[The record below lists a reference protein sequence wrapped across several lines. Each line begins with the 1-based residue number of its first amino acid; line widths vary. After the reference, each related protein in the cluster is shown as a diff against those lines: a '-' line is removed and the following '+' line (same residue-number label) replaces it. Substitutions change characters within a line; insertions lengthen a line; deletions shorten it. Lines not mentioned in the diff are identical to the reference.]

1 MKLKKTF
8 KALALLLGVTSIIA
22 GCGANNSSA
31 LKKVDV
37 IEKQVYNFALVKDDF
52 SNEEN
57 YFTDLAVD
65 GLERIKKEYGARI
78 EVFDTNS
85 SEDYEK
91 RLREA
96 AQNNDL
102 TFASAFKFLES
113 LNNVAKDYPDKNFAI
128 VDTVSDLPNVKSID
142 FKDEEGAFLMGI
154 IAGNTTKTNK
164 VGFIGAIKEEELIET
179 FLSGFMAGLKVSN
192 EEAYKNIREG
202 NLIQYIGNFNNQK
215 KANDIAKKMY
225 DEGADIIFESAG
237 EAGKGLFRA
246 AKEKGKYAIG
256 ADIDWAAR
264 FPEYADVIL
273 SSMIK
278 NLDDAVYTTAKEVI
292 NSDFKAGQK
301 NKMEIGLK
309 DNGIEIAKTT
319 TNLVS
324 KEVLDK
330 VEQYRASIIKGEF
343 NVPETLDE
351 VENFNIK

>member
-8 KALALLLGVTSIIA
+8 KVLALLLGVTSIIV

-31 LKKVDV
+31 LKKADI

-57 YFTDLAVD
+57 YFADSAVE
-65 GLERIKKEYGARI
+65 GLERIKKEYSAEI

-128 VDTVSDLPNVKSID
+128 VDTISDLPNVKSID

-154 IAGNTTKTNK
+154 IAGNATKTNK
-164 VGFIGAIKEEELIET
+164 VGFIGAIKEELIER
-179 FLSGFMAGLKVSN
+179 FSSGFMAGLKVSN

-202 NLIQYIGNFNNQK
+202 NLVQYIGNFNDQK
-215 KANDIAKKMY
+215 KASDIAKKMY

-256 ADIDWAAR
+256 ADIDWAER
-264 FPEYADVIL
+264 FPEYANFIL

-278 NLDDAVYTTAKEVI
+278 NLDEAVYTTAKEVI
-292 NSDFKAGQK
+292 NSDFKAGPN

-319 TNLVS
+319 SNLVS

-330 VEQYRASIIKGEF
+330 VEQYRTSIIQGEF
-343 NVPETLDE
+343 NVPKTLDE

>member
-8 KALALLLGVTSIIA
+8 KVLALLLGVTSIIV

-31 LKKVDV
+31 LKKADI

-57 YFTDLAVD
+57 YFADSAVD
-65 GLERIKKEYGARI
+65 GLERIKKEYSAKI

-128 VDTVSDLPNVKSID
+128 VDTISDLPNVKSID

-154 IAGNTTKTNK
+154 IAGNFTKTNK
-164 VGFIGAIKEEELIET
+164 VGFIGAIKEELIER
-179 FLSGFMAGLKVSN
+179 FSSGFMAGLKVSN

-202 NLIQYIGNFNNQK
+202 NLVQYIGNFNDQK
-215 KANDIAKKMY
+215 KASNIAKKMY

-256 ADIDWAAR
+256 ADIDWAER
-264 FPEYADVIL
+264 FPEYANFIL

-278 NLDDAVYTTAKEVI
+278 NLDEAVYTTAKEII
-292 NSDFKAGQK
+292 NSDFKAGPN

-319 TNLVS
+319 SNLVS
-324 KEVLDK
+324 KEILDK
-330 VEQYRASIIKGEF
+330 VEKYRVSIINGEF
-343 NVPETLDE
+343 NVPKTLDE

>member
-1 MKLKKTF
+1 
-8 KALALLLGVTSIIA
+8 
-22 GCGANNSSA
+22 
-31 LKKVDV
+31 
-37 IEKQVYNFALVKDDF
+37 
-52 SNEEN
+52 
-57 YFTDLAVD
+57 
-65 GLERIKKEYGARI
+65 
-78 EVFDTNS
+78 
-85 SEDYEK
+85 
-91 RLREA
+91 
-96 AQNNDL
+96 
-102 TFASAFKFLES
+102 
-113 LNNVAKDYPDKNFAI
+113 
-128 VDTVSDLPNVKSID
+128 
-142 FKDEEGAFLMGI
+142 AFLMGI

-164 VGFIGAIKEEELIET
+164 VGFIGAIKEELIET

-192 EEAYKNIREG
+192 EEAYKNIRKG
-202 NLIQYIGNFNNQK
+202 NLVQYIGNFNDQK

-237 EAGKGLFRA
+237 EAGKGLFKA

-256 ADIDWAAR
+256 ADIDWAER

-292 NSDFKAGQK
+292 NSDFKAGPK

-319 TNLVS
+319 SNLVS

-330 VEQYRASIIKGEF
+330 VEQYRTSIIQGEF
-343 NVPETLDE
+343 NVPKTLDE

>member
-8 KALALLLGVTSIIA
+8 KVLALLLGVTSIIV
-22 GCGANNSSA
+22 GCGANNSST
-31 LKKVDV
+31 LKKADI

-57 YFTDLAVD
+57 YFADSAVE
-65 GLERIKKEYGARI
+65 GLERIKKEYSAEI

-128 VDTVSDLPNVKSID
+128 VDTISDLPNVKAID

-154 IAGNTTKTNK
+154 IAGNATKTNK
-164 VGFIGAIKEEELIET
+164 VGFIGAIKEESIER
-179 FLSGFMAGLKVSN
+179 FSSGFMAGLKVSN

-202 NLIQYIGNFNNQK
+202 NLVQYIGNFNDQK
-215 KANDIAKKMY
+215 KASDIAKKMY

-237 EAGKGLFRA
+237 EAGKGLFKA

-256 ADIDWAAR
+256 ADIDWAER

-292 NSDFKAGQK
+292 NSDFKAGPK

-319 TNLVS
+319 SNLVS

-330 VEQYRASIIKGEF
+330 VEQYRTSIIQGEF
-343 NVPETLDE
+343 NVPKTLDE

>member
-8 KALALLLGVTSIIA
+8 KVLALLLGVTSIIV

-31 LKKVDV
+31 LKKADI

-57 YFTDLAVD
+57 YFADSAVE
-65 GLERIKKEYGARI
+65 GLERIKKEYSAEI

-128 VDTVSDLPNVKSID
+128 VDTISDLPNVKSID

-154 IAGNTTKTNK
+154 IAGNFTKTNK
-164 VGFIGAIKEEELIET
+164 VGFIGAIKEELIER
-179 FLSGFMAGLKVSN
+179 FSSGFMAGLKVSN

-202 NLIQYIGNFNNQK
+202 NLVQYIGNFNDQK
-215 KANDIAKKMY
+215 KASDIAKKMY

-237 EAGKGLFRA
+237 EAGKGLFKA

-256 ADIDWAAR
+256 ADIDWAER
-264 FPEYADVIL
+264 FPEYANFIL

-292 NSDFKAGQK
+292 NSDFKAGPN

-319 TNLVS
+319 SNLVS

-330 VEQYRASIIKGEF
+330 VEQYRTSIIQGEF
-343 NVPETLDE
+343 NVPKTLDE

>member
-8 KALALLLGVTSIIA
+8 KALALLLGITSIIT
-22 GCGANNSSA
+22 GCGSNNSSA

-142 FKDEEGAFLMGI
+142 FKDEQGAFLMGI

-164 VGFIGAIKEEELIET
+164 VGFIGAINEELIEK

-192 EEAYKNIREG
+192 EKAYKNIKEG
-202 NLIQYIGNFNNQK
+202 NLVQYVGNFNDQK
-215 KANDIAKKMY
+215 KASDIAKKMY

-237 EAGKGLFRA
+237 EAGEGVFKA

-256 ADIDWAAR
+256 VDIDWAAR

-278 NLDDAVYTTAKEVI
+278 NLDEAVYTTAKEVI
-292 NSDFKAGQK
+292 NSDFKAGPK

-309 DNGIEIAKTT
+309 DNGIEVAKTT
-319 TNLVS
+319 SNLVS
-324 KEVLDK
+324 KEILDK
-330 VEQYRASIIKGEF
+330 VEQYKEAIIKGEF

>member
-1 MKLKKTF
+1 M
-8 KALALLLGVTSIIA
+8 LLGVTSIIV

-31 LKKVDV
+31 LKKADI

-57 YFTDLAVD
+57 YFTDSAVE
-65 GLERIKKEYGARI
+65 GLERIKKEYSAEI

-128 VDTVSDLPNVKSID
+128 VDTISDLPNVKSID

-154 IAGNTTKTNK
+154 IAGNATKTNK
-164 VGFIGAIKEEELIET
+164 VGFIGAIKEELIER
-179 FLSGFMAGLKVSN
+179 FSSGFMAGLKVSN

-202 NLIQYIGNFNNQK
+202 NLVQYIGNFNDQK
-215 KANDIAKKMY
+215 KASDIAKKMY

-256 ADIDWAAR
+256 ADIDWAER
-264 FPEYADVIL
+264 FPEYANFIL

-278 NLDDAVYTTAKEVI
+278 NLDEAVYTTAKEII
-292 NSDFKAGQK
+292 NSDFKAGPN

-319 TNLVS
+319 SNLVS
-324 KEVLDK
+324 KEILDK
-330 VEQYRASIIKGEF
+330 VEKYRVSIINGEF
-343 NVPETLDE
+343 NVPKTLDE

>member
-8 KALALLLGVTSIIA
+8 KVLALLLGVTSIIA

-37 IEKQVYNFALVKDDF
+37 IEKQVYNFALVK
-52 SNEEN
+52 
-57 YFTDLAVD
+57 
-65 GLERIKKEYGARI
+65 GARI

-164 VGFIGAIKEEELIET
+164 VGFIGAIKEELIET

-192 EEAYKNIREG
+192 EEAYKNIRKG
-202 NLIQYIGNFNNQK
+202 NLVQYIGNFNDQK

-237 EAGKGLFRA
+237 EAGKGLFKA

-256 ADIDWAAR
+256 ADIDWAER

-292 NSDFKAGQK
+292 NSDFKAGPK

-319 TNLVS
+319 SNLVS

-330 VEQYRASIIKGEF
+330 VEQYRTSIIQGEF
-343 NVPETLDE
+343 NVPKTLDE

>member
-8 KALALLLGVTSIIA
+8 KVLALLLGITSIIT
-22 GCGANNSSA
+22 GCGSNNSSA

-37 IEKQVYNFALVKDDF
+37 IEKQVYNFALLKDDF

-102 TFASAFKFLES
+102 TFASAFKFLDS

-142 FKDEEGAFLMGI
+142 FKDEQGAFLMGI

-164 VGFIGAIKEEELIET
+164 VGFIGAIKEELIET

-192 EEAYKNIREG
+192 EEAYKNIKEG
-202 NLIQYIGNFNNQK
+202 NLVQYVGNFNDQK
-215 KANDIAKKMY
+215 KASDIAKKMY

-237 EAGKGLFRA
+237 EGGEGVFKA

-256 ADIDWAAR
+256 VDIDWAAR

-278 NLDDAVYTTAKEVI
+278 NLDETVYTTAKEII
-292 NSDFKAGQK
+292 NSDFKAGPK

-309 DNGIEIAKTT
+309 DNGIEVAKTT
-319 TNLVS
+319 SNLVS
-324 KEVLDK
+324 KEILYK
-330 VEQYRASIIKGEF
+330 VEQYKEAIIKGEF
-343 NVPETLDE
+343 NVPETLNE

>member
-8 KALALLLGVTSIIA
+8 KVLALLLGVTSIIV

-31 LKKVDV
+31 LKKADI

-57 YFTDLAVD
+57 YFADSAVE
-65 GLERIKKEYGARI
+65 GLERIKKEYSAEI

-128 VDTVSDLPNVKSID
+128 VDTISDLPNVKSID

-154 IAGNTTKTNK
+154 IAGNATKTNK
-164 VGFIGAIKEEELIET
+164 VGFIGAIKEESIER
-179 FLSGFMAGLKVSN
+179 FSSGFMAGLKVSN

-202 NLIQYIGNFNNQK
+202 NLVQYIGNFNDQK
-215 KANDIAKKMY
+215 KASDIAKKMY

-256 ADIDWAAR
+256 ADIDWAER
-264 FPEYADVIL
+264 FPEYANVIL

-278 NLDDAVYTTAKEVI
+278 NLDEAVYTTAKEVI
-292 NSDFKAGQK
+292 NSDFKAGPN
-301 NKMEIGLK
+301 NKMEVGLK

-319 TNLVS
+319 SNLVS
-324 KEVLDK
+324 KEILDK
-330 VEQYRASIIKGEF
+330 VEKYRVSIINGEF
-343 NVPETLDE
+343 NVPKTLDE

>member
-8 KALALLLGVTSIIA
+8 KVLALLLGVTSIIA

-164 VGFIGAIKEEELIET
+164 VGFIGAIKEELIET

-192 EEAYKNIREG
+192 EEAYKNIRKG
-202 NLIQYIGNFNNQK
+202 NLVQYIGNFNDQK

-237 EAGKGLFRA
+237 EAG
-246 AKEKGKYAIG
+246 
-256 ADIDWAAR
+256 
-264 FPEYADVIL
+264 
-273 SSMIK
+273 
-278 NLDDAVYTTAKEVI
+278 
-292 NSDFKAGQK
+292 
-301 NKMEIGLK
+301 
-309 DNGIEIAKTT
+309 
-319 TNLVS
+319 
-324 KEVLDK
+324 
-330 VEQYRASIIKGEF
+330 
-343 NVPETLDE
+343 
-351 VENFNIK
+351 

>member
-8 KALALLLGVTSIIA
+8 KVLALLLGVTSIIV

-31 LKKVDV
+31 LKKADI

-57 YFTDLAVD
+57 YFADSAVE
-65 GLERIKKEYGARI
+65 GLERIKKEYSAEI

-128 VDTVSDLPNVKSID
+128 VDTISDLPNVKSID

-154 IAGNTTKTNK
+154 IAGNATKTNK
-164 VGFIGAIKEEELIET
+164 VGFIGAIKEELIER
-179 FLSGFMAGLKVSN
+179 FSSGFMAGLKVSN

-202 NLIQYIGNFNNQK
+202 NLVQYIGNFNDQK
-215 KANDIAKKMY
+215 KASDIAKKMY

-256 ADIDWAAR
+256 ADIDWAER

-292 NSDFKAGQK
+292 NSDFKAGPK

-319 TNLVS
+319 SNLVS

-330 VEQYRASIIKGEF
+330 VEQYRTSIIQGEF
-343 NVPETLDE
+343 NVPKTLDE

>member
-8 KALALLLGVTSIIA
+8 KVLALLLGVTSIIA

-31 LKKVDV
+31 LKKIDV

-57 YFTDLAVD
+57 YFADSAVE
-65 GLERIKKEYGARI
+65 GLERIKKEYSAEI

-128 VDTVSDLPNVKSID
+128 VDTISDLPNVKSID

-154 IAGNTTKTNK
+154 IAGNATKTNK
-164 VGFIGAIKEEELIET
+164 VGFIGAIKEESIER
-179 FLSGFMAGLKVSN
+179 FSSGFMAGLKVSN

-202 NLIQYIGNFNNQK
+202 NLVQYIGNFNDQK
-215 KANDIAKKMY
+215 KASDIAKKMY

-256 ADIDWAAR
+256 ADIDWAER
-264 FPEYADVIL
+264 FPEYANVIL

-278 NLDDAVYTTAKEVI
+278 NLDEAVYTTAKEVI
-292 NSDFKAGQK
+292 NSDFKAGPN

-319 TNLVS
+319 SNLVS
-324 KEVLDK
+324 KEILDK
-330 VEQYRASIIKGEF
+330 VEKYRVSIINGEF
-343 NVPETLDE
+343 NVPKTLDE

>member
-8 KALALLLGVTSIIA
+8 KVLALLLGVTSIIV

-31 LKKVDV
+31 FKKADI

-57 YFTDLAVD
+57 YFADSAVD
-65 GLERIKKEYGARI
+65 GLERIKKEYSAKI

-85 SEDYEK
+85 LEDYEK

-102 TFASAFKFLES
+102 TFASVFKFLES

-128 VDTVSDLPNVKSID
+128 VDTISDLPNVKSID

-154 IAGNTTKTNK
+154 IAGNATKTNK
-164 VGFIGAIKEEELIET
+164 VGFIGAIKEELIET

-202 NLIQYIGNFNNQK
+202 NLVQYIGNFNDQK
-215 KANDIAKKMY
+215 KASDIAKKMY

-237 EAGKGLFRA
+237 EAGKGLFKA

-256 ADIDWAAR
+256 SDIDWAER

-292 NSDFKAGQK
+292 NSDFKAGPN

-319 TNLVS
+319 SNLVS
-324 KEVLDK
+324 KEILDK
-330 VEQYRASIIKGEF
+330 VEKYRVSIINGEF
-343 NVPETLDE
+343 NVPKTLDE

>member
-8 KALALLLGVTSIIA
+8 KVLALLLGVTSIIV

-31 LKKVDV
+31 LKKADI

-57 YFTDLAVD
+57 YFADSAVE
-65 GLERIKKEYGARI
+65 GLERIKKEYSAEI

-128 VDTVSDLPNVKSID
+128 VDTISDLPNVKSID

-154 IAGNTTKTNK
+154 IAGNATKTNK
-164 VGFIGAIKEEELIET
+164 VGFIGAIKEELIER
-179 FLSGFMAGLKVSN
+179 FSSGFMAGLKVSN

-202 NLIQYIGNFNNQK
+202 NLVQYIGNFNDQK
-215 KANDIAKKMY
+215 KASDIAKKMY

-256 ADIDWAAR
+256 ADIDWAER
-264 FPEYADVIL
+264 FPEYANVIL

-278 NLDDAVYTTAKEVI
+278 NLDEAVYTTAKEVI
-292 NSDFKAGQK
+292 NSDFKAGPN

-319 TNLVS
+319 SNLVS
-324 KEVLDK
+324 KEILDK
-330 VEQYRASIIKGEF
+330 VEKYRVSIINGEF
-343 NVPETLDE
+343 NVPKTLDE

>member
-8 KALALLLGVTSIIA
+8 KVLALLLGVTSIIV

-31 LKKVDV
+31 LKKADI

-57 YFTDLAVD
+57 YFADSAVE
-65 GLERIKKEYGARI
+65 GLERIKKEYSAEI

-128 VDTVSDLPNVKSID
+128 VDTISDLPNVKSID

-154 IAGNTTKTNK
+154 IAGNATKTNK
-164 VGFIGAIKEEELIET
+164 VGFIGAIKEELIER
-179 FLSGFMAGLKVSN
+179 FSSGFMAGLKVSN

-202 NLIQYIGNFNNQK
+202 NLVQYIGNFNDQK
-215 KANDIAKKMY
+215 KASDIAKKMY

-256 ADIDWAAR
+256 ADIDWAER
-264 FPEYADVIL
+264 FPEYANFIL

-278 NLDDAVYTTAKEVI
+278 NLDDAVYTTAKEII
-292 NSDFKAGQK
+292 NSDFKAGPN

-319 TNLVS
+319 SNLVS
-324 KEVLDK
+324 KEILDK
-330 VEQYRASIIKGEF
+330 VEKYRVSIINGEF
-343 NVPETLDE
+343 NVPKTLDE

>member
-8 KALALLLGVTSIIA
+8 KVLALLLGVTSIIV

-31 LKKVDV
+31 LKKADI

-57 YFTDLAVD
+57 YFADSAVE
-65 GLERIKKEYGARI
+65 GLERIKKEYSAEI

-128 VDTVSDLPNVKSID
+128 VDTISDLPNVKSID

-154 IAGNTTKTNK
+154 IAGNATKTNK
-164 VGFIGAIKEEELIET
+164 VGFIGAIKEELIER
-179 FLSGFMAGLKVSN
+179 FSSGFMAGLKVSN

-202 NLIQYIGNFNNQK
+202 NLVQYIGNFNDQK
-215 KANDIAKKMY
+215 KASDIAKKMY

-256 ADIDWAAR
+256 ADIDWAER
-264 FPEYADVIL
+264 FPEYANFIL

-278 NLDDAVYTTAKEVI
+278 NLDEAVYTTAKEII
-292 NSDFKAGQK
+292 NSDFKAGPN

-319 TNLVS
+319 SNLVS
-324 KEVLDK
+324 KEILDK
-330 VEQYRASIIKGEF
+330 VEKYRVSIIKGEF
-343 NVPETLDE
+343 NVPKTLDE

>member
-8 KALALLLGVTSIIA
+8 KVLALLLGVTSIIV

-31 LKKVDV
+31 LKKADI

-57 YFTDLAVD
+57 YFADSAVE
-65 GLERIKKEYGARI
+65 GLERIKKEYSAEI

-128 VDTVSDLPNVKSID
+128 VDTISDLPNVKSID

-154 IAGNTTKTNK
+154 IAGNATKTNK
-164 VGFIGAIKEEELIET
+164 VGFIGAIKEELIER
-179 FLSGFMAGLKVSN
+179 FSSGFMAGLKVSN

-202 NLIQYIGNFNNQK
+202 NLVQYIGNFNDQK
-215 KANDIAKKMY
+215 KASDIAKKMY

-256 ADIDWAAR
+256 ADIDWAER
-264 FPEYADVIL
+264 FPEYANFIL

-278 NLDDAVYTTAKEVI
+278 NLDEAVYTTAKEVI
-292 NSDFKAGQK
+292 NSDFKAGPN

-319 TNLVS
+319 SNLVS
-324 KEVLDK
+324 KEILDK
-330 VEQYRASIIKGEF
+330 VEKYRVSIIKGEF
-343 NVPETLDE
+343 NVPKTLDE

>member
-8 KALALLLGVTSIIA
+8 KVLALLLGVTSIIA

-164 VGFIGAIKEEELIET
+164 VGFIGAIKEELIET

-192 EEAYKNIREG
+192 EEAYKNIRKG
-202 NLIQYIGNFNNQK
+202 NLVQYIGNFNDQK

-237 EAGKGLFRA
+237 EAGKGLFKA
-246 AKEKGKYAIG
+246 AKGK
-256 ADIDWAAR
+256 R
-264 FPEYADVIL
+264 
-273 SSMIK
+273 
-278 NLDDAVYTTAKEVI
+278 
-292 NSDFKAGQK
+292 
-301 NKMEIGLK
+301 
-309 DNGIEIAKTT
+309 
-319 TNLVS
+319 
-324 KEVLDK
+324 K
-330 VEQYRASIIKGEF
+330 VCYWS
-343 NVPETLDE
+343 
-351 VENFNIK
+351 

>member
-8 KALALLLGVTSIIA
+8 KVLALLLGVTSIIV

-31 LKKVDV
+31 LKKADI

-57 YFTDLAVD
+57 YFADSAVE
-65 GLERIKKEYGARI
+65 GLERIKKEYSAEI

-128 VDTVSDLPNVKSID
+128 VDTISDLPNVKSID

-154 IAGNTTKTNK
+154 IAGNATKTNK
-164 VGFIGAIKEEELIET
+164 VGFIGAIKEELIER
-179 FLSGFMAGLKVSN
+179 FSSGFMAGLKVSN

-202 NLIQYIGNFNNQK
+202 NLVQYIGNFNDQK

-237 EAGKGLFRA
+237 EAGKGLFKA

-256 ADIDWAAR
+256 ADIDWAER

-292 NSDFKAGQK
+292 NSDFKAGPN

-319 TNLVS
+319 SNLVS

-330 VEQYRASIIKGEF
+330 VEQYRTSIIQGEF
-343 NVPETLDE
+343 NVPKTLDE

>member
-8 KALALLLGVTSIIA
+8 KVLALLLGVTSIIV

-31 LKKVDV
+31 LKKADI

-57 YFTDLAVD
+57 YFADSAVD
-65 GLERIKKEYGARI
+65 GLERIKKEYGAKI

-85 SEDYEK
+85 SEDYKK

-128 VDTVSDLPNVKSID
+128 VDTISDLPNVKSID

-154 IAGNTTKTNK
+154 IAGNATKTNK
-164 VGFIGAIKEEELIET
+164 VGFIGAIKEELIER
-179 FLSGFMAGLKVSN
+179 FSSGFMAGLKVSN

-202 NLIQYIGNFNNQK
+202 NLVQYIGNFNDQK
-215 KANDIAKKMY
+215 KASDIAKKMY

-256 ADIDWAAR
+256 ADIDWAER
-264 FPEYADVIL
+264 FPEYANVIL

-278 NLDDAVYTTAKEVI
+278 NLDEAVYTTAKEVI
-292 NSDFKAGQK
+292 NSDFKAGPN
-301 NKMEIGLK
+301 NKMEVGLK

-319 TNLVS
+319 SNLVS
-324 KEVLDK
+324 KEILDK
-330 VEQYRASIIKGEF
+330 VEKYRVSIINGEF
-343 NVPETLDE
+343 NVPKTLDE

>member
-8 KALALLLGVTSIIA
+8 KALALLLGLTSIIA
-22 GCGANNSSA
+22 GCGSNNSSA

-78 EVFDTNS
+78 EIFDTNS

-128 VDTVSDLPNVKSID
+128 VDTISDLPNVKSID
-142 FKDEEGAFLMGI
+142 FKDEQGAFLMGI

-164 VGFIGAIKEEELIET
+164 VGFIGAIKEELIET

-202 NLIQYIGNFNNQK
+202 NLVQYVGDFNNQK
-215 KANDIAKKMY
+215 KASDIAKKMY
-225 DEGADIIFESAG
+225 YEGADIIFESAG
-237 EAGKGLFRA
+237 EAGEGVFKA
-246 AKEKGKYAIG
+246 AKEKGKHAIG

-264 FPEYADVIL
+264 FPEYANVIL

-292 NSDFKAGQK
+292 NSDFKAGPE

-309 DNGIEIAKTT
+309 DNGIEVARTT
-319 TNLVS
+319 SNLVS
-324 KEVLDK
+324 KEILDK
-330 VEQYRASIIKGEF
+330 VEQYKVAIIKGEF

>member
-8 KALALLLGVTSIIA
+8 KVLALLLGVTSIIV

-31 LKKVDV
+31 LKKADI

-57 YFTDLAVD
+57 YFADSAVD
-65 GLERIKKEYGARI
+65 GLERIKKEYGAKI

-128 VDTVSDLPNVKSID
+128 VDTISDLPNVKSID

-154 IAGNTTKTNK
+154 IAGNFTKTNK
-164 VGFIGAIKEEELIET
+164 VGFIGAIKEELIER
-179 FLSGFMAGLKVSN
+179 FSSGFMAGLKVSN

-202 NLIQYIGNFNNQK
+202 NLVQYIGNFNDQK
-215 KANDIAKKMY
+215 KASDIAKKMY

-256 ADIDWAAR
+256 VDIDWAER
-264 FPEYADVIL
+264 FPEYANVIL

-278 NLDDAVYTTAKEVI
+278 NLDEAVYTTAKEII
-292 NSDFKAGQK
+292 NSDFKAGPN

-319 TNLVS
+319 SNLVS
-324 KEVLDK
+324 KEILDK
-330 VEQYRASIIKGEF
+330 VEKYRVSIINGEF
-343 NVPETLDE
+343 NVPKTLDE

>member
-8 KALALLLGVTSIIA
+8 KVLALLLGVTSIIV

-31 LKKVDV
+31 LKKADI

-57 YFTDLAVD
+57 YFADSAVE
-65 GLERIKKEYGARI
+65 GLERIKKEYSAKI

-128 VDTVSDLPNVKSID
+128 VDTISDLPNVKSID

-154 IAGNTTKTNK
+154 IAGNATKTNK
-164 VGFIGAIKEEELIET
+164 VGFIGAIKEELIER
-179 FLSGFMAGLKVSN
+179 FSSGFMAGLKVSN

-202 NLIQYIGNFNNQK
+202 NLVQYIGNFNDQK
-215 KANDIAKKMY
+215 KASDIAKKMY

-256 ADIDWAAR
+256 ADIDWAER
-264 FPEYADVIL
+264 FPEYANVIL

-278 NLDDAVYTTAKEVI
+278 NLDEAVYTTAKEVI
-292 NSDFKAGQK
+292 NSDFKAGPN

-319 TNLVS
+319 SNLVS
-324 KEVLDK
+324 KEILDK
-330 VEQYRASIIKGEF
+330 VEKYRVSIINGEF
-343 NVPETLDE
+343 NVPKTLDE

>member
-8 KALALLLGVTSIIA
+8 KVLALLLGLTSIIV
-22 GCGANNSSA
+22 GCGSNNSSA

-142 FKDEEGAFLMGI
+142 FKDEQGAFLMGI
-154 IAGNTTKTNK
+154 IAGNITKTNK
-164 VGFIGAIKEEELIET
+164 VGFIGAINEELIEK

-192 EEAYKNIREG
+192 EKAYKNIKEG
-202 NLIQYIGNFNNQK
+202 NLVQYVGNFNDQK
-215 KANDIAKKMY
+215 KASDIAKKMY

-237 EAGKGLFRA
+237 EAGEGVFKA

-256 ADIDWAAR
+256 VDIDWAAR

-278 NLDDAVYTTAKEVI
+278 NLDEAVYTTAKEVI
-292 NSDFKAGQK
+292 NSDFKAGPK

-309 DNGIEIAKTT
+309 DNGIEVAKTT
-319 TNLVS
+319 SNLVS
-324 KEVLDK
+324 KEILDK
-330 VEQYRASIIKGEF
+330 VEQYKEAIIKGEF

>member
-1 MKLKKTF
+1 MKFKETF

-65 GLERIKKEYGARI
+65 GLERIKKEYGAKI

-102 TFASAFKFLES
+102 TFASAFKFLDS

-154 IAGNTTKTNK
+154 IAGNATKTNK

-202 NLIQYIGNFNNQK
+202 NLVQYIGNFNDQK
-215 KANDIAKKMY
+215 KASDIAKKMY

-246 AKEKGKYAIG
+246 AKEK
-256 ADIDWAAR
+256 
-264 FPEYADVIL
+264 E
-273 SSMIK
+273 SM
-278 NLDDAVYTTAKEVI
+278 
-292 NSDFKAGQK
+292 
-301 NKMEIGLK
+301 
-309 DNGIEIAKTT
+309 
-319 TNLVS
+319 
-324 KEVLDK
+324 
-330 VEQYRASIIKGEF
+330 
-343 NVPETLDE
+343 P
-351 VENFNIK
+351 

>member
-8 KALALLLGVTSIIA
+8 KVLALLLGVTSIIV

-31 LKKVDV
+31 LKKADI

-57 YFTDLAVD
+57 YFADSAVE
-65 GLERIKKEYGARI
+65 GLERIKKEYSAKI

-128 VDTVSDLPNVKSID
+128 VDTISDLPNVKSID

-154 IAGNTTKTNK
+154 IAGNATKTNK
-164 VGFIGAIKEEELIET
+164 VGFIGAIKEELIER
-179 FLSGFMAGLKVSN
+179 FSSGFMAGLKVSN

-202 NLIQYIGNFNNQK
+202 NLVQYIGNFNDQK
-215 KANDIAKKMY
+215 KASDIAKKMY

-256 ADIDWAAR
+256 ADIDWAER
-264 FPEYADVIL
+264 FPEYANFIL

-278 NLDDAVYTTAKEVI
+278 NLDEAVYTTAKEVI
-292 NSDFKAGQK
+292 NSDFKAGPN

-319 TNLVS
+319 SNLVS
-324 KEVLDK
+324 KEILDK
-330 VEQYRASIIKGEF
+330 VEKYRVSIIKGEF
-343 NVPETLDE
+343 NVPKTLDE

>member
-8 KALALLLGVTSIIA
+8 KAIAMLLGLTSTIV
-22 GCGANNSSA
+22 GCNFNKSST

-57 YFTDLAVD
+57 YFSSLAVD
-65 GLERIKKEYGARI
+65 GLEKIKKEYGARVEI
-78 EVFDTNS
+78 FDTNS

-91 RLREA
+91 RLRKA

-102 TFASAFKFLES
+102 TFAAAFKFLDS
-113 LNNVAKDYPDKNFAI
+113 LNNVAKDYPEKNFAI

-142 FKDEEGAFLMGI
+142 FKNEEGAFLMGI

-164 VGFIGAIKEEELIET
+164 VGFIGAIEEELMET
-179 FLSGFMAGLKVSN
+179 FLSGFMAGLKTSN

-202 NLIQYIGNFNNQK
+202 ELVQYIGDFNNK
-215 KANDIAKKMY
+215 EKAYDIARKMY
-225 DEGADIIFESAG
+225 EDGADIIFESAG
-237 EAGKGLFRA
+237 EAGEGVLKA
-246 AKEKGKYAIG
+246 SKESKKYAIG
-256 ADIDWAAR
+256 SDIDWAEKL
-264 FPEYADVIL
+264 PEYSSFIL

-278 NLDDAVYTTAKEVI
+278 NLDDAIYSTSKEII
-292 NSDFKAGQK
+292 NSDFKAGPR

-309 DNGIEIAKTT
+309 DNGIKIAKTT
-319 TNLVS
+319 SNLVS

-330 VEQYRASIIKGEF
+330 VDRYREDIIKGNF
-343 NVPETLDE
+343 NVPEKLDE
-351 VENFNIK
+351 VENFSIK

>member
-8 KALALLLGVTSIIA
+8 KVLALLLGVTSIIV

-31 LKKVDV
+31 LKKADI

-57 YFTDLAVD
+57 YFADSAVE
-65 GLERIKKEYGARI
+65 GLERIKKEYSAEI

-128 VDTVSDLPNVKSID
+128 VDTISDLPNVKSID

-154 IAGNTTKTNK
+154 IAGNATKTNK
-164 VGFIGAIKEEELIET
+164 VGFIGAIKEESIER
-179 FLSGFMAGLKVSN
+179 FSSGFMAGLKVSN

-202 NLIQYIGNFNNQK
+202 NLVQYIGNFNDQK
-215 KANDIAKKMY
+215 KASDIAKKMY

-256 ADIDWAAR
+256 ADIDWAER
-264 FPEYADVIL
+264 FPEYANVIL

-278 NLDDAVYTTAKEVI
+278 NLDEAVYTTAKEVI
-292 NSDFKAGQK
+292 NSDFKAGPN

-319 TNLVS
+319 RNLVS
-324 KEVLDK
+324 KEILDK
-330 VEQYRASIIKGEF
+330 VEKYRVSIINGEF
-343 NVPETLDE
+343 NVPKTLDE